1 MGKLFMILGRSAVG
15 KDTIFANLIKDQ
27 DLVLSPVVTYTT
39 RPKRQAE
46 EEGVQYHFVTE
57 RRMYDLE
64 EQGKIIEKRVYHT
77 KRGDWYYFTVDGGI
91 DLSQGSY
98 IMIGTLDSYNSMKDY
113 YFKKNH
119 YKECHEVEPIFIDAS
134 DDSIY
139 NRMLLRE
146 KDQKIPNFDELH
158 RRFAADKEDFSKH
171 NLSKAGIN
179 YVFENENLDQCLAR
193 IKQHISMISRGC
205 KLLTINQY
213 SYLDSDAGKYYI
225 FTTDGKEIS
234 FSLDAMN

>member
-1 MGKLFMILGRSAVG
+1 MGKLFMILGRSASG
-15 KDTIFANLIKDQ
+15 KDTIFANLIKDPM
-27 DLVLSPVVTYTT
+27 LALNPVVTYTT
-39 RPKRQAE
+39 RPKRQGE
-46 EEGVQYHFVTE
+46 EQGVQYHFVTE
-57 RRMYDLE
+57 TRMENLE
-64 EQGKIIEKRVYHT
+64 KAGKVIEKRVYHT

-98 IMIGTLDSYNSMKDY
+98 IMIGTLDSYNSMKDF

-139 NRMLLRE
+139 NRLLLRE

-158 RRFAADKEDFSKH
+158 RRFAADKEDFSES
-171 NLSKAGIN
+171 NLRNAGIN
-179 YVFENENLDQCLAR
+179 YTFETETLEQCLNR
-193 IKQHISMISRGC
+193 IRQHIRFVSKGC
-205 KLLTINQY
+205 KMLTISSY
-213 SYLDSDAGKYYI
+213 SYLDQDEGRYYV

-234 FSLDAMN
+234 FSLSDMV